1 MTATSHIR
9 TGLRAAIATAVLATA
24 LVLPAQAFAGNDC
37 SNVGSDPTQAQ
48 YCPPSA
54 AEAGGGNAGTGTLVS
69 TPSPSP
75 SSAGTEAVSTSGGS
89 LPFTGLDLAALLA
102 VAAVLTAT
110 GLALRRLSASGGGKG

>member
-1 MTATSHIR
+1 MTGTSHIR

-24 LVLPAQAFAGNDC
+24 LVLPVQAFAGNNC

-54 AEAGGGNAGTGTLVS
+54 VQAGGNAGTGTFAS
-69 TPSPSP
+69 TPTPSA
-75 SSAGTEAVSTSGGS
+75 AGTEAASTSGGS

-110 GLALRRLSASGGGKG
+110 GLALRRLSASRDGKG